1 MQVPSLYPFFSII
14 SLPRSLSLS
23 LPSTAMEECARQRA
37 ERRRE
42 VEKLKTKKEEERIV
56 RNGVF
61 RPVGD
66 VE

>member
-1 MQVPSLYPFFSII
+1 
-14 SLPRSLSLS
+14 
-23 LPSTAMEECARQRA
+23 MEERARQRA

-42 VEKLKTKKEEERIV
+42 VEELKTKKEEERIV